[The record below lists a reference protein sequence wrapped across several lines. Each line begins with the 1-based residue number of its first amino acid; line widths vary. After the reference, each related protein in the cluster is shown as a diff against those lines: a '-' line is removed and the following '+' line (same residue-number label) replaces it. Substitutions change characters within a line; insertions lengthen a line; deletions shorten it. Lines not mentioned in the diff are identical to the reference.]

1 MTSVCSTKDGKVVP
15 PAMIC
20 TLSDHFLHKL
30 LLLTLL
36 TVKNTKHVYFF
47 GEHFLANFEL
57 LLLITINFQ
66 LAVLRLL
73 VNLSCNPN
81 NLGILLEFKVG

>member
-1 MTSVCSTKDGKVVP
+1 MTSVCSTKDVKVVP
-15 PAMIC
+15 PAKIC

-47 GEHFLANFEL
+47 VNINLANFEL
-57 LLLITINFQ
+57 YMYY
-66 LAVLRLL
+66 
-73 VNLSCNPN
+73 
-81 NLGILLEFKVG
+81 